1 MTYRSLLVFLDQDR
15 RADARVDYALR
26 MARALD
32 CHVVGA
38 APTGLF
44 ALPAA
49 VSMEAPASL
58 AEFAELA
65 WKAMRSRAEE
75 SLASFD
81 AACRK
86 AGMRSYEKV
95 IEHADKAASLVRL
108 AHCSDIVVVSQA
120 DPADPAHGWAQ
131 QFVED
136 VVLRSA
142 RPTLIVPYAGR
153 FETVASQVLVAWD
166 DSREAARA
174 VRDSL
179 PLLRLAGRVQV
190 VTWKKADEATDPALS
205 ERLDA
210 LQRWLMWQGV
220 TVELRIQTNEIPL
233 TAAMLSQAAD
243 FGADLIVMG
252 AYGHARWT
260 ERVLGGATR
269 GVLESMT
276 VPVLMSH

>member
-1 MTYRSLLVFLDQDR
+1 MTYRSILVFLDQDR

-49 VSMEAPASL
+49 VSLEAPASL

-65 WKAMRSRAEE
+65 WTAMRRRAEE
-75 SLASFD
+75 SRAHFD
-81 AACRK
+81 AACDK
-86 AGMRSYEKV
+86 AKISSHETV
-95 IEHADKAASLVRL
+95 TEHADKAASLVRL

-120 DPADPAHGWAQ
+120 DPADPGHAWAQ
-131 QFVED
+131 QLVED

-142 RPTLIVPYAGR
+142 RPTLIVPYAGQ
-153 FETVASQVLVAWD
+153 FDTVATQVMVAWD

-174 VRDSL
+174 VRDAL
-179 PLLRLAGRVQV
+179 PLLRLARSVQV
-190 VTWKKADEATDPALS
+190 VCWKKSADADDATVS

-220 TVELRIQTNEIPL
+220 TVELRVQTSEIGL
-233 TAAMLSQAAD
+233 TQAMLSQAAD

-269 GVLESMT
+269 GILESMT
-276 VPVLMSH
+276 APVLMSH

>member
-15 RADARVDYALR
+15 RADVRVDFALR

-49 VSMEAPASL
+49 VSLDAPASL

-65 WKAMRSRAEE
+65 WNAMRSRAEE
-75 SLASFD
+75 STALFELA
-81 AACRK
+81 CNK
-86 AGMRSYEKV
+86 AGISSFETV
-95 IEHADKAASLVRL
+95 AEHADKAASLVRL
-108 AHCSDIVVVSQA
+108 SHCSDIVVLSQA
-120 DPADPAHGWAQ
+120 DPDDPSHVWAQ

-142 RPTLIVPYAGR
+142 RPTLIVPYAGK
-153 FETVASQVLVAWD
+153 FDTVATRVMVAWD

-174 VRDSL
+174 VRDAL
-179 PLLRLAGRVQV
+179 PLLRLAQRVEV
-190 VTWKKADEATDPALS
+190 VSWSEPGDAEGATLGA
-205 ERLDA
+205 RLAA
-210 LQRWLMWQGV
+210 LQRWLLWQGV
-220 TVELRIQTNEIPL
+220 SAETKIERREIGL
-233 TAAMLSQAAD
+233 AESMLSHAAD
-243 FGADLIVMG
+243 LGADLIVMG
-252 AYGHARWT
+252 AYGHSRWS

-269 GVLESMT
+269 GLLASMT